1 MKQTTASNI
10 SLLWAQLII
19 ESLYRGGINQIFMAP
34 GSRSTP
40 LTLAAHGHHGITL
53 HSHFD
58 ERGLGY
64 CALGAAKAQQAPVAI
79 ITTSGTAVANLHPAI
94 IEAKLTGVPL
104 IILSADRPTELLQCS
119 ANQAIDQVGMF
130 TSHVVTSLN
139 LATASTEI
147 SASYLLAQVGQALY
161 LQQQRMGPIHINC
174 PFREPFYPKEKSQDL
189 RHYIASIN
197 DWLRSE
203 LPYINKSIHPCRPQ
217 PIVNWSELQTKKGLI
232 VVGQLAN
239 TEQAYEVASFAQALG
254 WPLLMDIQ
262 SSGKGHPW
270 SLHYYDQLLHHP
282 DFTAALNQTELVIQ
296 FGSRLVSKRLQQFL
310 QASSA
315 QFIGV
320 QSQADLMDPNHAMGN
335 YFQIDAMT
343 WLNAH
348 PVAQHNPWAEHL
360 YRADAE
366 ISQLMA
372 AQSHELSELSVTHC
386 LSRLVPD
393 NSALFIGNS
402 LPVRLMDMFAE
413 ANSKQQQVFTN
424 RGASGID
431 GLLASAIGVSKI
443 LTHRPVTLLIGDTSL
458 LHDLNSMALLKQLE
472 NPFVLIVLNNDG
484 GSIFNLLPLPDDQQ
498 TARDCYQLP
507 HGLNFAEAAAMFGI
521 NYMHPTQ
528 QQEFELDYASA
539 LIEPGA
545 TLIEIKVPAKE
556 SSEMINT
563 IAEQVKQLDFAYLTQ
578 PDTSA

>member
-1 MKQTTASNI
+1 MKHTTASNI

-40 LTLAAHGHHGITL
+40 LTLAAHEHHGITL

-79 ITTSGTAVANLHPAI
+79 ITTSGTAVANLYPAV

-119 ANQAIDQVGMF
+119 ANQAIDQVGIF
-130 TSHVVTSLN
+130 ASHVVTSVN
-139 LATASTEI
+139 LAPAGTEI
-147 SASYLLAQVGQALY
+147 NANYLLAQIGQALY
-161 LQQQRMGPIHINC
+161 LQQQQAGPIHINC

-189 RHYIASIN
+189 RHYLASIN
-197 DWLRSE
+197 PWLRSE
-203 LPYINKSIHPCRPQ
+203 SPYINKSVPPSKLL
-217 PIVNWSELQTKKGLI
+217 PIDNWPELQTKKGLI
-232 VVGQLAN
+232 IAGQLAN
-239 TEQAYEVASFAQALG
+239 TEQAYEIASFAQALG

-282 DFTAALNQTELVIQ
+282 DFYAALNQVELIIQ
-296 FGSRLVSKRLQQFL
+296 FGCRLVSKRLQQFL

-320 QSQADLMDPNHAMGN
+320 QSQADLMDPSHGMGS
-335 YFQIDAMT
+335 YFHIDPVT
-343 WLNAH
+343 WLTAH
-348 PVAQHNPWAEHL
+348 PVAQHHPWAEHL
-360 YRADAE
+360 YQADAE
-366 ISQLMA
+366 ISQLIA
-372 AQSHELSELSVTHC
+372 AQSHELSEFSVAHG

-413 ANSKQQQVFTN
+413 ANSKQQQIFTN

-431 GLLASAIGVSKI
+431 GLLACAIGVSKI
-443 LTHRPVTLLIGDTSL
+443 LDHRPVTLLLGDTSL
-458 LHDLNSMALLKQLE
+458 LHDLNSMALLKQLK
-472 NPFVLIVLNNDG
+472 NPFVVIVLNNDG

-498 TARDCYQLP
+498 TARECYQLP
-507 HGLNFAEAAAMFGI
+507 HGLNFANAAAMFGV
-521 NYMHPTQ
+521 NYMQPKE

-545 TLIEIKVPAKE
+545 TLIEITVPAKA
-556 SSEMINT
+556 SSEMITT
-563 IAEQVKQLDFAYLTQ
+563 IAAQIKQLDFAYLLQ
-578 PDTSA
+578 PDLSA